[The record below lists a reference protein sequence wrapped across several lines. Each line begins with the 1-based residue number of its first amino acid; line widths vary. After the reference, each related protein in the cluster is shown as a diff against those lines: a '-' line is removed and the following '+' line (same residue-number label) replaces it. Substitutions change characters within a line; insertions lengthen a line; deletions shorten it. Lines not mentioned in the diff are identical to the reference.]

1 LRCSGCV
8 ALVAASWAGVVMRI
22 FLSYRREDSAAW
34 AGRLHDS
41 LAARFGERSIFQDVV
56 AVQPGEDFT
65 DAIDRALSQSE
76 AALVVIGPRWLTV
89 TDAEGARRL
98 DQPDDFVRTELI
110 AALAHQLRVI
120 PVLVGGATMPS
131 AAQLPSGLEPLAQR
145 QAVALRDTTWHQD
158 LDTLLRALRG
168 EQPATRQRW
177 PLVAAGSVVVL
188 IAAVVVT
195 VLSRDNDGSNDDT
208 GVTGCPGLPAADF
221 TELTLTD
228 TPSTTVDGADGTW
241 GFEVDEAYQRQE
253 SAEWNVVLVVT
264 ATNDTGPSVNHD
276 YVFYELVVDGVQFD
290 PWCFS
295 LPFGKNPLEP
305 GSSNVGLVGFLVPVD
320 PATTHLELG
329 IDMDGSPQRIPLTL
343 ETTD

>member
-1 LRCSGCV
+1 
-8 ALVAASWAGVVMRI
+8 MRI

-34 AGRLHDS
+34 AGRLHDA
-41 LAARFGERSIFQDVV
+41 LATRFGERSIFQDVV

-89 TDAEGARRL
+89 TDVEGARRL
-98 DQPDDFVRTELI
+98 EQPDDFVRTELI

-158 LDTLLRALRG
+158 LDSLLRALRG
-168 EQPATRQRW
+168 EQPATPRRW
-177 PLVAAGSVVVL
+177 TRIAAGCAVVL
-188 IAAVVVT
+188 IAAVVVA
-195 VLSRDNDGSNDDT
+195 VVRRDNDGSNDDS
-208 GVTGCPGLPAADF
+208 GVTGCPGLPADF
-221 TELTLTD
+221 TELILTD
-228 TPSTTVDGADGTW
+228 TSSTTVDSADGTW
-241 GFEVDEAYQRQE
+241 GFEVDGVYQREE
-253 SAEWNVVLVVT
+253 SGGDSLEWDVVLRVK
-264 ATNDTGPSVNHD
+264 ATNDTSPAVNHD
-276 YVFYELVVDGVQFD
+276 DVFYELFVDGVPFD

-305 GSSNVGLVGFLVPVD
+305 GSSNVGDVGFFLPVD
-320 PATTHLELG
+320 PATSDLELG
-329 IDMDGSPQRIPLTL
+329 VDMDGSPERIPLTPD
-343 ETTD
+343 TTD

>member
-1 LRCSGCV
+1 
-8 ALVAASWAGVVMRI
+8 MRI

-41 LAARFGERSIFQDVV
+41 LAARFGERNIFQDVV

-89 TDAEGARRL
+89 ADAEGARRL

-110 AALAHQLRVI
+110 AALTHELRVI

-131 AAQLPSGLEPLAQR
+131 AAQLPSGLELLAQR
-145 QAVALRDTTWHQD
+145 QAVSLRDATWHQD
-158 LDTLLRALRG
+158 LDTLVRALRG
-168 EQPATRQRW
+168 EQPATRRRW
-177 PLVAAGSVVVL
+177 PLITAGSAVVL
-188 IAAVVVT
+188 IAAVVVA
-195 VLSRDNDGSNDDT
+195 LLLRNNDGSNDDS
-208 GVTGCPGLPAADF
+208 GITGCPGRTAEF

-228 TPSTTVDGADGTW
+228 TPSTTVDGADQTW
-241 GFEVDEAYQRQE
+241 EFEVDEAYQRQE

-264 ATNDTGPSVNHD
+264 ATNDAGPAVNHD
-276 YVFYELVVDGVQFD
+276 YVFYELFVEGVPFD

-295 LPFGKNPLEP
+295 LPYGKNPLQP
-305 GSSNVGLVGFLVPVD
+305 GVSNVGLVGFHVPVD
-320 PATTHLELG
+320 PATRHLELG
-329 IDMDGSPQRIPLTL
+329 IDMDGSPERIELTPG
-343 ETTD
+343 EAD